1 MINKRSRNMQGLLT
15 RRFNESEGGDRLK
28 EEEGFD
34 WGMFNPANFKGFG
47 GDREFDPMHAMGKIG
62 DAVSGWLGGGDDE
75 EKAKVMKE
83 YKDPEEGYHSVG
95 EEAYMNYGKKGSG
108 ADSDFGVLAESKK
121 RDDEG
126 LGGSIARGLS
136 RTFGPDTPSAP
147 PASMPTMHDAP
158 EYVAE
163 QEAWKKMAAAN
174 PDQFEKEK
182 IIASTVGP
190 DQMDQMV
197 AQSGVMPDTPLGP
210 DALDVEGRI
219 DQSIPTAAGPQLPGR
234 HGPVAGPVDGPSPH
248 SGGPV
253 ASLPPKSTK
262 LPYDPM
268 DDMVAQ
274 SGVEGLLSVDDAK
287 KKKKKKGLSKSEKAG
302 YAKLGEILSNQ
313 GGTAQDM
320 RPPTA
325 PALSIKQGQIA
336 FPGLLAS
343 QAPVHPRY
351 TPRGLV

>member
-1 MINKRSRNMQGLLT
+1 MKTMRNRNMEGLLA
-15 RRFNESEGGDRLK
+15 RRSDGGDRLK

-34 WGMFNPANFKGFG
+34 WGMLNPLESKYLG
-47 GDREFDPMHAMGKIG
+47 GDREFDPMYGMGKLW
-62 DAVSGWLGGGDDE
+62 DAGKNWLGSFGDDDE

-108 ADSDFGVLAESKK
+108 TDSDFGVLAESKK

-126 LGGSIARGLS
+126 VLGDVSRSLS

-190 DQMDQMV
+190 SQMDQMV
-197 AQSGVMPDTPLGP
+197 AQSGVMPDTSLGPNPMDQKALHMAQSGGMPNLDAPLGP
-210 DALDVEGRI
+210 DALDSGPSI
-219 DQSIPTAAGPQLPGR
+219 DQSMPTAAESQLPGR
-234 HGPVAGPVDGPSPH
+234 HGPVAG
-248 SGGPV
+248 
-253 ASLPPKSTK
+253 
-262 LPYDPM
+262 
-268 DDMVAQ
+268 
-274 SGVEGLLSVDDAK
+274 
-287 KKKKKKGLSKSEKAG
+287 
-302 YAKLGEILSNQ
+302 
-313 GGTAQDM
+313 
-320 RPPTA
+320 
-325 PALSIKQGQIA
+325 
-336 FPGLLAS
+336 
-343 QAPVHPRY
+343 
-351 TPRGLV
+351 